1 MPGRRTAPAVDCGG
15 LAPWQLR
22 LAVRLLIDDACGDL
36 SIAHVATR
44 CGLSRSYF
52 ERAFKASVGTPPH
65 RWAVRQRVRRAVEM
79 LERTE
84 DSVCQIAS
92 SCGFADQSHLTRVF
106 GAVVGTS
113 PAAWRRRRRAGLVPS
128 VPLTAR
134 PSAAQLW
141 RDGRPAPEWTASL
154 GNPLFGIHLPAS
166 RDPDWL
172 DSREGAGVRAVR

>member
-1 MPGRRTAPAVDCGG
+1 MLARRTAPMADCGG

-22 LAVRLLIDDACGDL
+22 LAVRLLLDDACGDL
-36 SIAHVATR
+36 TIAHVAAR

-106 GAVVGTS
+106 SAIVGTS

-128 VPLTAR
+128 VPITAR
-134 PSAAQLW
+134 PSEAQSWCEEGLAS
-141 RDGRPAPEWTASL
+141 RWTASL
-154 GNPLFGIHLPAS
+154 ENPLAGVHLPAS
-166 RDPDWL
+166 RDPDRL
-172 DSREGAGVRAVR
+172 DSRESG